1 MKKNITKETYLPLYR
16 RNEKSIKFFITIDIL
31 IFIVGLAGLGSNLF
45 IGKNAFL
52 DLSVWN
58 SLIFMAITT
67 ASIFALA
74 KSLQDQKYY
83 ISWNEE
89 EINFLLPKQ
98 KKPECV
104 RVIDIKDIFITDRE
118 IKMILNNNQQKSINL
133 NLFFLPKRDIVK
145 NYFEIL
151 SKENE
156 KTGTN
161 GGLAPI

>member
-89 EINFLLPKQ
+89 EINFLLPK
-98 KKPECV
+98 
-104 RVIDIKDIFITDRE
+104 
-118 IKMILNNNQQKSINL
+118 
-133 NLFFLPKRDIVK
+133 
-145 NYFEIL
+145 
-151 SKENE
+151 
-156 KTGTN
+156 
-161 GGLAPI
+161 